1 MSLTLLTFSSCGF
14 GKSKDRSLEAAFS
27 QDASMVFVADYTSDN
42 QVANLNKVI
51 SQFPVM
57 GTVDTYKK
65 LFDDR
70 VMGENLSWDQ
80 DLGPIFKGKWKVGVS
95 VTFPEG
101 DDLSKGDIFFAGKFS
116 ESKQITVLLTK
127 LIANR
132 VGFWEKV
139 KYEKTDGVEYWT
151 DDSSKIYL
159 ALNKDIFVIS
169 QTAEDR
175 KATIKRID
183 ANDGL
188 DQNSQFKNYISKSSD
203 RLMYGYV
210 GPKTYNSKN
219 SFFSKLFGEKYMKL
233 LEAMKGNF
241 VEVVVT
247 EDGLKFL
254 SKTNIDPKS
263 AGFNAFVP
271 NPDYKI
277 SLVAKVNSKGLFYY
291 TEASGFTGGILE
303 LLMADDVVNAGKADA
318 VDGGSLQTNVLG
330 ALGMGDDTEVLSAP
344 ATSVGTSG
352 NLRELMSAFVQ
363 KIKFILDS
371 PHAISI
377 SDKGNFLPAIAF
389 YFQLKNDDV
398 EKAKGL
404 LTDLDAYVD
413 EVVLE
418 VNKVM
423 PAADGQTSSIKK
435 DLIVSNGGALH
446 KVFVDWKAV
455 PQAIITDWSTK
466 SGIDVTSVKNEF
478 YYGLMGDNVFVIAW
492 YPDFPDAYGKDV
504 LSQDADYKEAFNK
517 LDAGYGM
524 SVSYVNT
531 KPLVTFLDK
540 FLKMAVT
547 LDSADESG
555 SDVALGYVQIVEK
568 FISTVKYAVASSGY
582 QDGQISAESF
592 MKVEKVQD

>member
-1 MSLTLLTFSSCGF
+1 MSLTVLTFTSCGF

-51 SQFPVM
+51 SQFPTM

-65 LFDDR
+65 LFDEKIS
-70 VMGENLSWDQ
+70 GQNLSWDQ
-80 DLGPIFKGKWKVGVS
+80 DLGPIFKGKWKAGFS

-101 DDLSKGDIFFAGKFS
+101 NDLSKGDIVFAGKFS
-116 ESKQITVLLTK
+116 ESKQITTLLTK
-127 LIANR
+127 LIANGA
-132 VGFWEKV
+132 GFWKTV
-139 KYEKTDGVEYWT
+139 KYEKNDGVEYWT
-151 DDSSKIYL
+151 DDSGKIYL
-159 ALNKDIFVIS
+159 ALDKDIFVIS
-169 QTAEDR
+169 KTAEER

-183 ANDGL
+183 NNDGL
-188 DQNSQFKNYISKSSD
+188 DQDSQFKNYISKSTD

-210 GPKTYNSKN
+210 SSKIYDPEN
-219 SFFSKLFGEKYMKL
+219 IFFMRLFGEKYMKL

-254 SKTNIDPKS
+254 SKTDIDPKN
-263 AGFNAFVP
+263 AGFDIFVP

-277 SLVAKVNSKGLFYY
+277 SLIDKVNSKGLFYY
-291 TEASGFTGGILE
+291 TEASGFAGGILE
-303 LLMADDVVNAGKADA
+303 LLMADDVLNADKADD

-330 ALGMGDDTEVLSAP
+330 ALGMVDSSEELSDP
-344 ATSVGTSG
+344 ATTVKPSG
-352 NLRELMSAFVQ
+352 SLRDLMSAFIQ
-363 KIKFILDS
+363 KIKFLLDS

-398 EKAKGL
+398 EEAKGL
-404 LTDLDAYVD
+404 LTDFDAYVD
-413 EVVLE
+413 EIVLE
-418 VNKVM
+418 VNKMM
-423 PAADGQTSSIKK
+423 PVAEGQTSSIKK

-446 KVFVDWKAV
+446 KVFVDWEAV

-478 YYGLMGDNVFVIAW
+478 YYGLMGDNVFVLAW
-492 YPDFPDAYGKDV
+492 YPDFADVYGKDV
-504 LSQDADYKEAFNK
+504 LSQDADYMEAFSK
-517 LDAGYGM
+517 LGSGYGM

-531 KPLVTFLDK
+531 KPLVIFLDK

-547 LDSADESG
+547 LDSADGVG
-555 SDVALGYVQIVEK
+555 SDVTLGYIQVAEK

-582 QDGQISAESF
+582 KDGQINAESF
-592 MKVEKVQD
+592 MKIEKVQD